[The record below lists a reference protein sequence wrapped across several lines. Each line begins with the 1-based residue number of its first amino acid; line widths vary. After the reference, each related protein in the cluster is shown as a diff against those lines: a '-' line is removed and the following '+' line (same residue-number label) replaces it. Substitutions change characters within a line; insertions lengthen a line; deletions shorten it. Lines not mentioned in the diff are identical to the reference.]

1 MERDAERRLKADAEA
16 ASSSAVRELKRL
28 RASLPMSLRVEAMK
42 GHPSP
47 PPGPP
52 GGGLGAEGGVG
63 GGSELMRLAS
73 MSLPHAV
80 ACVEKCMRQLGECG
94 APAGMIAGLG
104 LSIDVLKVI
113 GDRMEKAGDP
123 RGHAEACLR
132 EVMRQ
137 GDLGE
142 ENGGVRESVYGVA
155 LRSTVAEGRRD
166 IAERE
171 GVSERLFALMRCGD
185 AETERWAT
193 LGKVSL
199 IFDSVQTGKCLCS
212 CSHLRSR
219 TRRKTTQRV

>member
-1 MERDAERRLKADAEA
+1 
-16 ASSSAVRELKRL
+16 
-28 RASLPMSLRVEAMK
+28 
-42 GHPSP
+42 
-47 PPGPP
+47 
-52 GGGLGAEGGVG
+52 
-63 GGSELMRLAS
+63 